1 MPERNYCLSCGACCA
16 LYKVVFDQIETDEN
30 EDGIVPARYT
40 VKIDR
45 TRCAMRGTERS
56 NKRCVA
62 LEGIVGQQ
70 VSCSIYGQRPSCC
83 HNFIASWEKDTHNST
98 CNRARVT
105 YGLQP
110 FDEF

>member
-1 MPERNYCLSCGACCA
+1 MPGINYCLSCGACCA
-16 LYKVVFDQIETDEN
+16 LFKVVFDRIETDEY
-30 EDGIVPARYT
+30 EGGIVPVRYT

-45 TRCAMRGTERS
+45 TRCAMRGTERRS
-56 NKRCVA
+56 KRCAA
-62 LEGIVGQQ
+62 LAGIVGKQ
-70 VSCSIYGQRPSCC
+70 VCCRIYEQRPSCC
-83 HNFIASWEKDTHNST
+83 HNFIAAWEKETSNPT